1 MQATHRGLIGAL
13 LLLLWVNGLSTV
25 LFLWA
30 WALALLGGWGLDFGQ
45 LYLLIAGTGTGASFV
60 GLLVGVG
67 LLVKC
72 MLQPFQFFLFS
83 FYRLLPLSAFLYYLT
98 AYYSTLLIVLV
109 RVLTTPLA
117 SLLGGWG
124 FGVLATLPLAL
135 VTLVGGLGGFVDVRI
150 TLAFSTLLNLTF
162 LLLGVACVGNGGF

>member
-13 LLLLWVNGLSTV
+13 LLLLWVNGLSTI

-60 GLLVGVG
+60 GILVGVG

-72 MLQPFQFFLFS
+72 MLQPFQFLLFS
-83 FYRLLPLSAFLYYLT
+83 FYHIS
-98 AYYSTLLIVLV
+98 YSYI
-109 RVLTTPLA
+109 
-117 SLLGGWG
+117 
-124 FGVLATLPLAL
+124 
-135 VTLVGGLGGFVDVRI
+135 
-150 TLAFSTLLNLTF
+150 
-162 LLLGVACVGNGGF
+162 